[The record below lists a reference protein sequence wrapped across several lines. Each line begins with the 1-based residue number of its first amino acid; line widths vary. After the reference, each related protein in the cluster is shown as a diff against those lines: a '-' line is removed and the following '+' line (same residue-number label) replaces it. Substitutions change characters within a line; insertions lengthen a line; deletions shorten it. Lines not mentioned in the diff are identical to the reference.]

1 MLRQNE
7 IMQTLDMIDH
17 QHLDIRTITM
27 GISLRNCCGPDP
39 KMTAQK
45 ISDKICRCAKNL
57 VPTGGGHG
65 AGVRHSHCQQ
75 AHFRHSHVHGGGEL

>member
-27 GISLRNCCGPDP
+27 AGLLR
-39 KMTAQK
+39 
-45 ISDKICRCAKNL
+45 
-57 VPTGGGHG
+57 
-65 AGVRHSHCQQ
+65 AGSQ
-75 AHFRHSHVHGGGEL
+75 ADSPEDL